1 MWETLAQKR
10 TERPRLEMQPMIR
23 RIAFASVP
31 HLPRGLQ
38 FAWLAE
44 RITRETGE
52 PVSAGTVKRW
62 WNADEYDNGSV
73 DSRHMDWARARDRQM
88 APNENSWSRHPCS
101 ADAVIWQVA
110 A

>member
-10 TERPRLEMQPMIR
+10 PERPRLEIKPMIQ
-23 RIAFASVP
+23 RIAFAAVP

-38 FAWLAE
+38 FDWLAE

-62 WNADEYDNGSV
+62 WNADQHDNGSV
-73 DSRHMDWARARDRQM
+73 DSRHMDWARSRDRVLGVANDNRVM
-88 APNENSWSRHPCS
+88 RPDS
-101 ADAVIWQVA
+101 AEAVRLVA
-110 A
+110 